1 MYWELEW
8 CALRIGMALQCV
20 SQARLNYISQNFLY
34 CIFLLEWASR
44 EIGGGGVQIWKPE
57 GKLHLFCS
65 SHTYYGSANLSH
77 WCEAWVRPIVALLS
91 WSSLA
96 FLTSCVCLA
105 LWYRLWFLQ
114 VILTSKDRGN
124 QDTTCISTCLCR
136 FLAHVREFKPVH
148 DLPSLTSSLCGLQF
162 PAQTRKKWY
171 LTETT

>member
-114 VILTSKDRGN
+114 VILISKDRGN

>member
-1 MYWELEW
+1 
-8 CALRIGMALQCV
+8 MALQCV

-44 EIGGGGVQIWKPE
+44 EIGGGGGQIWKPE

-114 VILTSKDRGN
+114 VILISKDRGN